1 VARQVK
7 LGSLCSGYGGLDL
20 AIESLF
26 EVELA
31 WYAEYDKNPAKIM
44 ETNYPNV
51 KNLKDLTKINWSE
64 IEPVDILSAGYP
76 CQPFSQAGQRKGTN
90 DPRHLWPYIFE
101 AVGTIRPKLVI
112 LENVRGHLS
121 LGFDAVLKDLASIGY
136 AAEWQ
141 IVRASEVGAPHQRA
155 RLFIIAYPEGSRRR
169 TQQDSDGTSISPKE
183 NGLGVVTKSNPC
195 TIANTKSVRARLQQ
209 VGNETQKSK
218 LRNDNSIITNTDSAT
233 RQQSQRANR
242 TIRSERKTEFDG
254 TNRKVAWG
262 CYQEAITN
270 WERLT
275 RISPDPIKN
284 DRLEPKF
291 VEWLMGLPE
300 GWVTDVD
307 ISDNAK
313 LKALGNGVVPQQAA
327 YAINMLINER

>member
-1 VARQVK
+1 MARQVK

-76 CQPFSQAGQRKGTN
+76 CQPFSQAGKRKGTN

-155 RLFIIAYPEGSRRR
+155 RLFIIAYPESSRRG
-169 TQQDSDGTSISPKE
+169 TQQNSDGTSVSPQK
-183 NGLGVVTKSNPC
+183 NGLGLVTKSDFGVI
-195 TIANTKSVRARLQQ
+195 TDTLRQRLQR
-209 VGNETQKSK
+209 KSRLGEFVTGRSK
-218 LRNDNSIITNTDSAT
+218 QFTTNTDSKL
-233 RQQSQRANR
+233 RQQSRRTNR
-242 TIRSERKTEFDG
+242 TIRSETSQKFDG
-254 TNRKVAWG
+254 SDRQVSWG
-262 CYQEAITN
+262 SYQNAITN
-270 WERLT
+270 WEQLT
-275 RISPDPIKN
+275 RPSPEPIIDN
-284 DRLEPKF
+284 RLSPEF
-291 VEWLMGLPE
+291 VEWLMGLPK
-300 GWVTDVD
+300 GWITDID
-307 ISDNAK
+307 ISHSAK